1 MKINLII
8 YCICIVLTAIIF
20 YKWGYNS
27 GSILSKDYTVT
38 EDRHSA
44 VFALTPELFTGYKDG
59 DYIVCHPDMG
69 NGKSLT
75 LLFTF
80 NHKEYDFQKKKT
92 FKYPQMMLFNYIL
105 SEEEIE
111 QLAGVKMEI
120 SAGKV
125 MEN

>member
-1 MKINLII
+1 M
-8 YCICIVLTAIIF
+8 
-20 YKWGYNS
+20 
-27 GSILSKDYTVT
+27 VT

-105 SEEEIE
+105 SEEEIK

-120 SAGKV
+120 NAGKV
-125 MEN
+125 MGN